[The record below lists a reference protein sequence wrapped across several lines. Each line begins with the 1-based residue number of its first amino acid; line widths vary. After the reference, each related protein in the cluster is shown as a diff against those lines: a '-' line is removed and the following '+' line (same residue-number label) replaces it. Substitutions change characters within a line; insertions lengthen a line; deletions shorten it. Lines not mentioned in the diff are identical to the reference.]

1 MNKEN
6 NFKIARNLFIY
17 LVVFIFFIIVPTLVN
32 YFKNNES
39 NANISLE
46 KSQTFKYVYLNDREN
61 YIIQNVDNSFLD
73 DYYNDENT
81 MVVFTASWCKYC
93 VEEQNELN
101 NFIINNPDKKVII
114 VSHDKTYEDLE
125 NYLKTNNFNWFVI
138 FDKDKTIRNHI
149 DPGSNGIPSTY
160 LLNKSG
166 KMIGFSIG
174 TKNENEFLQ
183 FYNNEINI
191 YDKNRPAIYE

>member
-1 MNKEN
+1 MNNEN
-6 NFKIARNLFIY
+6 EIKKIKFIKD
-17 LVVFIFFIIVPTLVN
+17 LVIFTLILIFFILIPIFL
-32 YFKNNES
+32 YFFKNNDKT
-39 NANISLE
+39 ITIPLE
-46 KSQTFKYVYLNDREN
+46 QNTKLKYVYLKDRES
-61 YIIQNVDNSFLD
+61 YIIQNVDDNFLNE
-73 DYYNDENT
+73 YYNNENT

-101 NFIINNPDKKVII
+101 NFIINNPDKKIVI

-138 FDKDKTIRNHI
+138 FDKDKTIRQHI

-160 LLNKSG
+160 LLNKNG
-166 KMIGFSIG
+166 NIIGFSIG
-174 TKNENEFLQ
+174 KKNEIEFLQ

-191 YDKNRPAIYE
+191 Y